1 MSDMEQGVS
10 PVFFYIIITF
20 VINCYKKRSENKH
33 NEILV
38 LILKY

>member
-10 PVFFYIIITF
+10 PGFYIIITF